1 MAAVTLRR
9 ATPDDIGYVM
19 QVERLPGYDHFIGQF
34 DADRHRQQLNDP
46 AIDYFIG
53 EDEAGSPVGFTILSG
68 LDNRDGNIC
77 IKRIAVAV
85 PERGYGSRMLAAV
98 IDHAFST
105 TPVHRLWLDVVKDN
119 ARAWKV
125 YRKAGFQDE
134 GILREAVVTPDGERT
149 DLVMMSMLRPE
160 WAARA

>member
-1 MAAVTLRR
+1 MAVVTLRR
-9 ATPDDIGYVM
+9 ATPGDIGYIM
-19 QVERLPGYDHFIGQF
+19 MVERLPGYDYFIGRL
-34 DADRHRQQLNDP
+34 DADQHVQQLNDP
-46 AIDYFIG
+46 AINYFIG
-53 EDEAGSPVGFTILSG
+53 EDEAGTPIGFTILSG

-85 PERGYGSRMLAAV
+85 PERGHGSRMLDAV
-98 IDHAFST
+98 VDHTFST

-125 YRKAGFQDE
+125 YRKAGFKDE
-134 GILREAVVTPDGERT
+134 GVLREAAVMPDGQRA

-160 WAARA
+160 WAART

>member
-34 DADRHRQQLNDP
+34 DADRHRQQLDDP
-46 AIDYFIG
+46 AMDYFIG
-53 EDEAGSPVGFTILSG
+53 EDEAGSPVGFSILSG
-68 LDNRDGNIC
+68 LDNRDGYLC
-77 IKRIAVAV
+77 IKRLAVAV
-85 PERGYGSRMLAAV
+85 PERGYGSRMLAAI

-105 TPVHRLWLDVVKDN
+105 TPVHRLWLHVVKDN
-119 ARAWKV
+119 RRAWAV
-125 YRKAGFQDE
+125 YGKAGFRDE
-134 GILREAVVTPDGERT
+134 GVLREAALMPDGTRA

-160 WAARA
+160 WAART

>member
-9 ATPDDIGYVM
+9 ATPDDIGYIM
-19 QVERLPGYDHFIGQF
+19 TVERLPGYDSFIGAF
-34 DADRHRQQLNDP
+34 DADRHLQQLNDP
-46 AIDYFIG
+46 AIAYFIG
-53 EDEAGSPVGFTILSG
+53 EDEAGAAIGFTILSG

-77 IKRIAVAV
+77 IKRLAVAV
-85 PERGYGSRMLAAV
+85 PERGYGSRMLDAI
-98 IDHAFST
+98 IDQTFST

-119 ARAWKV
+119 ARASNV
-125 YRKAGFQDE
+125 YRKAGFKDE
-134 GILREAVVTPDGERT
+134 GVLREAVVMPDGQRT